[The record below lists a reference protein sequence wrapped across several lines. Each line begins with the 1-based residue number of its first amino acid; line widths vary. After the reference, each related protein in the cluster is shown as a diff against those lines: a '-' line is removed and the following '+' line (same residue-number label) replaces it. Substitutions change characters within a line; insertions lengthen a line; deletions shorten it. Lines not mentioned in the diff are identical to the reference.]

1 MRDRCYPQTPIASIS
16 APVSEHRRTRRT
28 NASRIPSAD
37 RDGNWF
43 DPHPWVEEALV
54 LLSDIGGGAT
64 VLPPVD
70 GAWFNPDTGRLIK
83 EKIVLAYTYVQPGR
97 FIGSLPRV
105 RAFLHRMGRQTRQ
118 GEVVAEFNNRLY
130 RIMTY
135 DTA

>member
-1 MRDRCYPQTPIASIS
+1 MLSPDPNRLDLRTSLGASADTAIQCL
-16 APVSEHRRTRRT
+16 TFY
-28 NASRIPSAD
+28 IPSAD
-37 RDGNWF
+37 RDGNRF

-70 GAWFNPDTGRLIK
+70 GAWFNPDTGMLIK

-97 FIGSLPRV
+97 FIRSLPRV
-105 RAFLHRMGRQTRQ
+105 RAFLHRLGRQARQ
-118 GEVVAEFNNRLY
+118 GEVVAEFANRLY
-130 RIMTY
+130 RITTF

>member
-1 MRDRCYPQTPIASIS
+1 M
-16 APVSEHRRTRRT
+16 
-28 NASRIPSAD
+28 
-37 RDGNWF
+37 
-43 DPHPWVEEALV
+43 
-54 LLSDIGGGAT
+54 LLSNIGGGAT

-83 EKIVLAYTYVQPGR
+83 EKIILAYTYVQPSR

-130 RIMTY
+130 RIITY